1 MGLFNGRS
9 FGLFSKYVYD
19 NGDKYI
25 TGDRDITDNIQN
37 VDIDYISGDVYLEVS
52 ESDSISIKETS
63 KKDLDDDHKVHSYVE
78 GTTLFIK
85 YCASSKNINLNN
97 LDKTL
102 TVSIPKN
109 VTLGNLKISVSSG
122 NTAAVCSSDSI
133 DLHTSSGNIDFT
145 VVGNC
150 TNLTANTSSGDV
162 KLGLETAD
170 TVTISVAS
178 GSIDVDSDYIKSL
191 DAKASSG
198 DGTYTLRTV
207 PENTQIKTSSGN
219 ITVNLPEEIDVTA
232 QFKVVSGDVSY
243 EQVFSKDGDTYV
255 IGSGAN
261 NMNINAISGN
271 IDIRILKL

>member
-19 NGDKYI
+19 NGDKYVS
-25 TGDRDITDNIQN
+25 GDRDITDNIQN

-52 ESDSISIKETS
+52 ESDSISIKEIS

-122 NTAAVCSSDSI
+122 NVVGVCSSDSI

-170 TVTISVAS
+170 AVTISVAS
-178 GSIDVDSDYIKSL
+178 GSIDVASDYIKSL
-191 DAKASSG
+191 DTKASSG

-207 PENTQIKTSSGN
+207 PENTQIKTYSGN

-243 EQVFSKDGDTYV
+243 EQAFSKDGDTYV

-261 NMNINAISGN
+261 NMNLNAISGN